1 METDDQ
7 SVRVEALKEQY
18 RNWKHLPETQMFFK
32 YLNSLRESAKDDWA
46 YEQFVGN
53 DLNEWALRNAKALGG
68 VQVIKNLI
76 DMEFIDE

>member
-1 METDDQ
+1 
-7 SVRVEALKEQY
+7 
-18 RNWKHLPETQMFFK
+18 MFFQ
-32 YLNSLRESAKDDWA
+32 YLKNLRESAKEDWA
-46 YEQFVGN
+46 FEQFVGN